1 MKTEKLKRLS
11 MGVSLGMCLGTGV
24 LQPAWAI
31 ENALENGDFE
41 TGNLSGWDSSGDAG
55 VLDQNVLDGNWSA
68 FITTAG
74 EGENPLSGNDAVGD
88 TASFLYSD
96 FVFPTKPYKAISV
109 SFLVRYK
116 TNESV
121 GPSSFYEDPFHAE
134 LATGQGAVE
143 LLTIKTDGIS
153 WLNSAF
159 PLTGIS
165 TEVTDLETGE
175 RLSLSRPAVPT
186 FVEDELF
193 LLRTHTL
200 KVKSR
205 VPVSRDSC
213 DPVWIKFHILDWYD
227 TLVSSAAFIDDVKVA
242 FVSSPLAPHCPPPPN
257 GTATFATEPHGGA
270 R

>member
-1 MKTEKLKRLS
+1 MNTEKLKRLS
-11 MGVSLGMCLGTGV
+11 MAVSLGMCLGTGV
-24 LQPAWAI
+24 LQPAGAV

-41 TGNLSGWDSSGDAG
+41 TGDLSGWGFSGDAG
-55 VLDQNVLDGNWSA
+55 VLDQNVLDGTWSA
-68 FITTAG
+68 FITTTG
-74 EGENPLSGNDAVGD
+74 VNPLSGNGAIGR
-88 TASFLYSD
+88 TASFLFSD
-96 FVFPTKPYKAISV
+96 LVYPTKPYKAISV